1 MAIDTTDYNVAFR
14 APAIPYAPQVYDKE
28 SFEQFNNVLRLYF
41 NQIDQALSSSRSTDQ
56 AEAAGW
62 FIG

>member
-1 MAIDTTDYNVAFR
+1 
-14 APAIPYAPQVYDKE
+14 VYDKE

-41 NQIDQALSSSRSTDQ
+41 NQIDQALRSSRSTDQ